1 MNIGLFLKN
10 RREELELSQQEVA
23 NLIGVSKSIISR
35 WENNEVKNI
44 GINNMQ
50 KLLKVL
56 SIDTLSFFNIPNN
69 SNSHSVSCSCSEY
82 PYIPNP
88 VVAGIPQSIEALTE
102 LPQIA
107 IPDELLGKYAKNKNI
122 IIMKVNGESMNRVIE
137 NGSIIGVLTDIDRY
151 SLKNGDIV
159 VFNHDYE
166 YSLKRFYNVG
176 DKIIFKPDS
185 TDMRFTDIVYNSD
198 DVISIVGKVI
208 MNSYIYD

>member
-23 NLIGVSKSIISR
+23 NLIGVNKSIISR
-35 WENNEVKNI
+35 WENNKVKNI
-44 GINNMQ
+44 GIDNMQ

-56 SIDTLSFFNIPNN
+56 SIDSLSFLNISNN
-69 SNSHSVSCSCSEY
+69 SNSSSASSSEY

-88 VVAGIPQSIEALTE
+88 VVAGIPQSIEGLTE
-102 LPQIA
+102 LPQIV

-166 YSLKRFYNVG
+166 YSLKRFYNLG

-185 TDMRFTDIVYNSD
+185 TDMRFTDIVYSPD
-198 DVISIVGKVI
+198 EAISIVGKVI

>member
-1 MNIGLFLKN
+1 MNIGLFLKS
-10 RREELELSQQEVA
+10 RREELELSQREVA
-23 NLIGVSKSIISR
+23 DLVGVSKSIISR

-44 GINNMQ
+44 GVDNMQ

-56 SIDTLSFFNIPNN
+56 SIDSLSFFNFSSK
-69 SNSHSVSCSCSEY
+69 SNSSSASCGEY

-166 YSLKRFYNVG
+166 YSLKRFYNLG

>member
-23 NLIGVSKSIISR
+23 NLIGVNKSIISR
-35 WENNEVKNI
+35 WENNKVKNI
-44 GINNMQ
+44 GIDNMQ

-56 SIDTLSFFNIPNN
+56 SIDSLSFLNISNN
-69 SNSHSVSCSCSEY
+69 SNSSSASSSEY

-102 LPQIA
+102 LPQIV

-122 IIMKVNGESMNRVIE
+122 IIMKVSGESMNRVIE

-151 SLKNGDIV
+151 SLNNGDIV

-166 YSLKRFYNVG
+166 YSLKRFYNLG

-185 TDMRFTDIVYNSD
+185 TDMRFTDIVYSSGEA
-198 DVISIVGKVI
+198 ISIVGKVI
-208 MNSYIYD
+208 MNSYIFD

>member
-10 RREELELSQQEVA
+10 RREELELSQREVA
-23 NLIGVSKSIISR
+23 DLIGVSKSIISR

-44 GINNMQ
+44 GVDNMQ

-56 SIDTLSFFNIPNN
+56 SIDTLSFLNIP
-69 SNSHSVSCSCSEY
+69 SNSSPNSVSCSEY

-107 IPDELLGKYAKNKNI
+107 IPDELLGKYANNKNI

-166 YSLKRFYNVG
+166 YSLKRFYNLG

>member
-23 NLIGVSKSIISR
+23 NLIGVNKSIISR
-35 WENNEVKNI
+35 WENNKVKNI
-44 GINNMQ
+44 GIDNMQ

-56 SIDTLSFFNIPNN
+56 SIDSLSFLNISNN
-69 SNSHSVSCSCSEY
+69 SNSSSASSSEY

-88 VVAGIPQSIEALTE
+88 VVAGIPQSIEGLTE
-102 LPQIA
+102 LPQIV

-166 YSLKRFYNVG
+166 YSLKRFYNLG